1 MWSPV
6 SPECQKDC
14 NKVVDLMKEFSAPE
28 RQRVVHTAED
38 VARMRVSQTVLD
50 KRKKP
55 IHVPQPTSPVN
66 VDLLSM
72 RNMGEGRHR
81 ARREA
86 NCTLNFDVM
95 CNSTSNGSST

>member
-1 MWSPV
+1 MWSSV

-38 VARMRVSQTVLD
+38 VARMRTSQTVLD

-55 IHVPQPTSPVN
+55 IHVPQPTSPKS
-66 VDLLSM
+66 VDLM
-72 RNMGEGRHR
+72 RMQNMGEGRHG
-81 ARREA
+81 A
-86 NCTLNFDVM
+86 
-95 CNSTSNGSST
+95 SIY